1 MNKILTLSAAEQAE
15 YAKQHMLAA
24 AEDIEGALLR
34 LMPQADGMEEQVMA
48 AMRYALMAGG
58 KRIRP
63 FLVLCSA
70 SLFGVDRDF
79 ALRVAAA
86 VECAHTYSLVHDDLP
101 CMDDAD
107 LRRGK
112 PSLHKK
118 FDEATAVLAGDA
130 LLTLCFEILASPET
144 HADPKVRCELMASLS
159 RALGAQGMVGGQMI
173 DLLAEERSLNEGEII
188 RLQRLKTGALIAFS
202 AEAGAIMGKAAD
214 VSRQALHGYAHDL
227 GLAFQIVDDLLDVE
241 GDSAALG
248 KTAGRDAVAGKAT
261 LVSLLGVERARLQTD
276 MLIEQAEKHLDI
288 FDDQADILRAVLQ
301 FVITRAH

>member
-241 GDSAALG
+241 
-248 KTAGRDAVAGKAT
+248 R
-261 LVSLLGVERARLQTD
+261 
-276 MLIEQAEKHLDI
+276 I
-288 FDDQADILRAVLQ
+288 
-301 FVITRAH
+301 